1 MLEQSSN
8 VNQRIRVTGFLNKL
22 YCLVEEPSTD
32 GFIRWSEN
40 GESFF
45 GTIFIFD
52 ILIILI
58 IYPLL
63 SNHFHFTLYTKLV
76 YKHEEFAK
84 EILPKYFKHSNLSSF
99 VRQLNMYGFHK
110 VPHLQQGALI
120 TDESSAESWEFSNT
134 YFQKNQPDLLHFV
147 TRNTR
152 SRNSKG
158 EYSDHGNEGQKLISM
173 KSSVKPEKDRNISQ
187 KLDKVLKEIETIKG
201 HQMTISSEIKK
212 LKQENRVLWSEAA
225 STSNRS
231 LKQQHGIEKIM
242 KFLATVFTYEKA
254 KNDVFN
260 KGHLLLADKST
271 DFYKVNDSSP
281 SFDNPLYSALNSPVP
296 PQDFHK
302 IFAATPPSQKD
313 KTNLNDKNLD
323 YIRSRRNL
331 FNSIDEPA
339 DESDSYIEK
348 DSNKNKLLNEN
359 KIAPINKNDSS
370 PITNPK
376 KYQDL
381 LELEA
386 ENNTAGS
393 NIKSSI
399 VQIPSPQP
407 VATESPEDINQKTP
421 LKQIKPIDNNE
432 EGVDNSLDVQSKVY
446 NSLKGEKNLDILK
459 YVQLHSD
466 ILNHNIEILSK
477 LTSPKSPKALS
488 QAPNL
493 DESKLNNKLIRSPK
507 NIPQSLLEWNNA
519 NKIPIRN
526 TFPPNNNESQG
537 ISTPISNNNSSADN
551 PVQLLI
557 SALSSCTPDQ
567 LDIFVKL
574 FTMLENSGNSLPL
587 LAQQLDSSNRNNNP
601 ILSQLKSNSGNIKQ
615 IPANQPN
622 TAVTA
627 SPYKKNSV
635 LNNYSYLAEILSK
648 IGNNQPK
655 LPEIPN
661 QALSNNTIVQNH
673 DLSNGMN
680 FILPNNYSSQIKPEA
695 QSYDYI
701 NPQLPEYPQL
711 QNPQTDFNFNMDGN
725 DHELSELKKYLL
737 ANNAINYDQHRL
749 LTGDLSLLNN
759 ANMNNLDSK
768 NGKQTASR
776 NADENNVNSELSD
789 LLLQNGNS
797 DLFST
802 FQNQQNPVDNQQFN
816 WNMNMPKLPNDEKSP
831 FDDKN
836 PSIAPNINFKNNN
849 IHGNSNL
856 HNFNFQDS
864 LPNLKALNNNL
875 PKGDNQLVDNFDF
888 INNYGLG
895 PNSNNIPMINNSISS
910 SNIPSDS
917 NIPNPQIPQKIQAQ
931 GLNEQQQ
938 YQQHQF
944 GIQPTESQEINSKN
958 YLNKNPLLTQNQL
971 NLLANPS
978 KSSSKNGNMFYN
990 QLPAQENVNINGRSG
1005 VELNS
1010 QSIQQSAENFFNDFE
1025 NFINSSNRSAPLQQE
1040 PKPHSN
1046 NDFDTSTNNNSINS
1060 GNTSPVSKSIDNISP
1075 IAALESDS
1083 SNNLTTNNSN
1093 KRPNSTSM
1101 QDQPAFKTQRL

>member
-45 GTIFIFD
+45 
-52 ILIILI
+52 
-58 IYPLL
+58 
-63 SNHFHFTLYTKLV
+63 V

-120 TDESSAESWEFSNT
+120 TDETSTESWEFSNT

-158 EYSDHGNEGQKLISM
+158 EYSDQGSESHKLISM

-271 DFYKVNDSSP
+271 DFYKVNNSSP
-281 SFDNPLYSALNSPVP
+281 PFDNPLYSALNSPVP
-296 PQDFHK
+296 PQDFNK
-302 IFAATPPSQKD
+302 IFASTPPSQED
-313 KTNLNDKNLD
+313 KKNLSDKNLD

-331 FNSIDEPA
+331 FDSI
-339 DESDSYIEK
+339 DESDSCIEK
-348 DSNKNKLLNEN
+348 DSINNKLLNKN
-359 KIAPINKNDSS
+359 KIAPIIKNESS
-370 PITNPK
+370 PTTK
-376 KYQDL
+376 QKDYQDL
-381 LELEA
+381 LEFEA

-407 VATESPEDINQKTP
+407 VVTESPEDINQKTP
-421 LKQIKPIDNNE
+421 IKQLKSIENNDE
-432 EGVDNSLDVQSKVY
+432 SVDNSLDVHKKIY

-477 LTSPKSPKALS
+477 LTSPKSPKALG
-488 QAPNL
+488 QAPIL
-493 DESKLNNKLIRSPK
+493 DESKSNNKLIRSPK
-507 NIPQSLLEWNNA
+507 NNPQSLLEWNNA
-519 NKIPIRN
+519 NKITNRN
-526 TFPPNNNESQG
+526 TYPSNNNESQS
-537 ISTPISNNNSSADN
+537 IPNPIPNNNSSTDN

-557 SALSSCTPDQ
+557 SALSSCTPEQ

-601 ILSQLKSNSGNIKQ
+601 ILSQLISNPGNIKQ

-622 TAVTA
+622 TAITA

-635 LNNYSYLAEILSK
+635 LNNYNYLAEILSK

-673 DLSNGMN
+673 DLTNGMN
-680 FILPNNYSSQIKPEA
+680 FILPNNYSSQLKPEA
-695 QSYDYI
+695 QSFDYI
-701 NPQLPEYPQL
+701 NPQLPEYSQL
-711 QNPQTDFNFNMDGN
+711 QNPQNDFNFNMDGN

-737 ANNAINYDQHRL
+737 ANNALNYDHHRL

-759 ANMNNLDSK
+759 PNMNNIDNK
-768 NGKQTASR
+768 NGKQTASH
-776 NADENNVNSELSD
+776 NSNESNVNSELSD

-797 DLFST
+797 DLFSS

-816 WNMNMPKLPNDEKSP
+816 WNLNMPKLPDDEKSP

-836 PSIAPNINFKNNN
+836 PPIAPKINFKNNN
-849 IHGNSNL
+849 IHENSDL
-856 HNFNFQDS
+856 HSFNFQDS
-864 LPNLKALNNNL
+864 LPDLKASNNNL
-875 PKGDNQLVDNFDF
+875 PKGNKQLVDNFDF
-888 INNYGLG
+888 INSYGLG
-895 PNSNNIPMINNSISS
+895 PNSNNIPIINSSIPS
-910 SNIPSDS
+910 SNIPTDS

-944 GIQPTESQEINSKN
+944 GIQPTETQETNSQNFF
-958 YLNKNPLLTQNQL
+958 NKNPLLTQNQL
-971 NLLANPS
+971 NLLTNPS
-978 KSSSKNGNMFYN
+978 KSSSKNDNVFYN
-990 QLPAQENVNINGRSG
+990 QLPAHENVSINGRPG

-1010 QSIQQSAENFFNDFE
+1010 QSMQQSAENFFNDFE
-1025 NFINSSNRSAPLQQE
+1025 NFINSSNRTAPLQQE
-1040 PKPHSN
+1040 PKPHNN
-1046 NDFDTSTNNNSINS
+1046 NDFGTMTNNNNNTS
-1060 GNTSPVSKSIDNISP
+1060 GNTSPVNSPIDNISP
-1075 IAALESDS
+1075 ITALDSDS
-1083 SNNLTTNNSN
+1083 SNKLTNNNPN
-1093 KRPNSTSM
+1093 KRPSSTNL
-1101 QDQPAFKTQRL
+1101 QDQPAFKTQRM